1 MKKIVYALLML
12 FLAGCGGDKSEP
24 DKDTTEGIIETRV
37 GTGKIIPLAA
47 GHKWIYEVRALDTT
61 VNALRAF
68 RVDTFYVV
76 RDTVINNGR
85 WFEIDGL
92 GRDRGLGTNL
102 PNGFWYARPGENPF
116 LFAKYPAAVGDT
128 FTSTIGQVEA
138 KTTVA
143 ATDQKISTA
152 AGEFFCYKYVQ
163 KVGPQELTTN
173 YYFAPGV
180 GLIKMEIMDKPG
192 KSVLAENRLIEIKRE

>member
-1 MKKIVYALLML
+1 MKKIIYTLLVL
-12 FLAGCGGDKSEP
+12 FLAGCGGEEGEP
-24 DKDTTEGIIETRV
+24 DADTRQGIIETRV

-68 RVDTFYVV
+68 RVDTFHVV
-76 RDTVINNGR
+76 RDTIINNGQ

-92 GRDRGLGTNL
+92 GRDRGFGTNL
-102 PNGFWYARPGENPF
+102 PDGFWYARPGENPF

-128 FTSTIGQVEA
+128 FTSTIGEIEA

-143 ATDQKISTA
+143 ATDLKISTS
-152 AGEFFCYKYVQ
+152 AGDFYCYKYMQ
-163 KVGPQELTTN
+163 KIGPQEMTTN

-180 GLIKMEIMDKPG
+180 GLIKMEIMDQFG
-192 KSVLAENRLIEIKRE
+192 KSPVAENRLIEIKRE